1 MEHSKVNEVLFL
13 NTSNKIKIKK
23 FYPTKIVPLKFH
35 SLQYNICPNFSF
47 LNFNYFEKKNMTRLQ
62 LMKHIMECPNV
73 IFYLFGNDNKCKI
86 MNKNIVSTLS
96 VTFYLLKK
104 SITFYAPS
112 IDLSWVGVAIHVK
125 SYHVCV
131 VLR

>member
-1 MEHSKVNEVLFL
+1 
-13 NTSNKIKIKK
+13 
-23 FYPTKIVPLKFH
+23 
-35 SLQYNICPNFSF
+35 
-47 LNFNYFEKKNMTRLQ
+47 MTRLQ

-73 IFYLFGNDNKCKI
+73 IFYLFGNDNKCII

-112 IDLSWVGVAIHVK
+112 IDLS
-125 SYHVCV
+125 
-131 VLR
+131 